1 MSKNTP
7 GVDKLKIE
15 PMKEQLKLIVPAS
28 TSNIGAGFDTFG
40 LALTLYNTFEIE
52 ESDAF
57 EVEVYGEGADRLPT
71 DINNL
76 FLRTYIR
83 ACQELGVEDRPIRVV
98 QKNGIPLGRGLGS
111 SATAIIGG
119 ILTAAEL
126 NNIKLSP
133 QEVLE
138 IAFLFEDHPDN
149 LVPALVG
156 GFTVS
161 AVEEGSKRVHFEKL
175 DFPKELQ
182 IVVLIPDF
190 EILTEEARKVLPA
203 FVSLKDAVFNLQ
215 RASLLI
221 AALVKKDF
229 DLLRVAVEDKLH
241 QPFRGKLLHGFEP
254 FKEEAYKM
262 GADAVFISGSGST
275 IGVFTRKNADEI
287 GRFGVEMY
295 KRMGIPARY
304 EILEADR
311 EGARWAK
318 I

>member
-1 MSKNTP
+1 M
-7 GVDKLKIE
+7 G
-15 PMKEQLKLIVPAS
+15 QGLKLIVPAS
-28 TSNIGAGFDTFG
+28 TSNLGAGFDTFG
-40 LALTLYNTFEIE
+40 LALTLYNTFEVQ

-57 EVEVYGEGADRLPT
+57 QVEVYGEGAEKLPT

-76 FLRTYIR
+76 FLRSYIR
-83 ACQELGVEDRPIRVV
+83 ACQELGVFDRPIKVV

-111 SATAIIGG
+111 SATAILGG
-119 ILTAAEL
+119 ILTAAQL
-126 NNIKLSP
+126 NGIALSP
-133 QEVLE
+133 QEILE
-138 IAFLFEDHPDN
+138 IAFLFESHPDN

-161 AVEEGSKRVHFEKL
+161 ATEEGNKKVHFEKL
-175 DFPKELQ
+175 PFPQELQ
-182 IVVLIPDF
+182 ILVLIPEF
-190 EILTEEARKVLPA
+190 EILTEEARRVLPS
-203 FVSLKDAVFNLQ
+203 FVALKDAVFNIQ
-215 RASLLI
+215 RASLLV
-221 AALVKKDF
+221 AALVRKDF
-229 DLLRVAVEDKLH
+229 DLLRIAVEDKLH

-295 KRMGIPARY
+295 KKMGIPARY
-304 EILEADR
+304 EILEADQ

>member
-1 MSKNTP
+1 
-7 GVDKLKIE
+7 
-15 PMKEQLKLIVPAS
+15 LKLIVPAS

-40 LALTLYNTFEIE
+40 LALTLYNTFEIS

-57 EVEVYGEGADRLPT
+57 EVEIYGEGEDSLPST
-71 DINNL
+71 LDNL
-76 FLRTYIR
+76 FIKTYIR
-83 ACQELGVEDRPIRVV
+83 ACQELGVEDRPIKVV

-111 SATAIIGG
+111 SATAILGG

-138 IAFLFEDHPDN
+138 IAFIFESHPDN

-156 GFTVS
+156 GFTIS
-161 AVEEGSKRVHFEKL
+161 AVGENRRVYFERL
-175 DFPKELQ
+175 EFPKELQ
-182 IVVLIPDF
+182 IVVLIPEF
-190 EILTEEARKVLPA
+190 EILTEEARRVLPK
-203 FVSLKDAVFNLQ
+203 FVPLEDAVFNIQ

-221 AALVKKDF
+221 SALVKKDF
-229 DLLRVAVEDKLH
+229 DLLREAVEDRLH
-241 QPFRGKLLHGFEP
+241 QPFRGKLLHGFDT

-275 IGVFTRKNADEI
+275 IGIFTRKNADEI

-295 KRMGIPARY
+295 KKLGIAARY
-304 EILEADR
+304 KVLEADE

-318 I
+318 V